1 MIGFTSR
8 KTAKL
13 RSATP
18 QNSLGVEPVS
28 YGLRADGSL
37 WMKGKKA
44 ADKSGNGV
52 GKLMMRNGVF
62 KGFGESDV
70 IGCGLNLRK
79 KEIFFT
85 CNGTYLGVAFKD
97 VELGLDD

>member
-1 MIGFTSR
+1 MTMIGFTSR

-44 ADKSGNGV
+44 DKPSNGA
-52 GKLMMRNGVF
+52 GKL
-62 KGFGESDV
+62 
-70 IGCGLNLRK
+70 
-79 KEIFFT
+79 
-85 CNGTYLGVAFKD
+85 
-97 VELGLDD
+97 

>member
-1 MIGFTSR
+1 MTMIGFTSR

-44 ADKSGNGV
+44 DKPSNGA

-62 KGFGESDV
+62 KGFS
-70 IGCGLNLRK
+70 
-79 KEIFFT
+79 
-85 CNGTYLGVAFKD
+85 
-97 VELGLDD
+97 